1 MAPDCSLFPLETC
14 CFADLSSPKSR
25 IAGPGG
31 TVIRIELCLL
41 YNPAGSVQSA
51 FLKRRKYRK
60 IGQKEPF
67 LHIFLAVTDRENYLI
82 L

>member
-1 MAPDCSLFPLETC
+1 MGPNCSRFLFEIC
-14 CFADLSSPKSR
+14 CFADLASPKCR
-25 IAGPGG
+25 IARPGG
-31 TVIRIELCLL
+31 TVIPIELCLL

-51 FLKRRKYRK
+51 FLKRRKYRQ

-67 LHIFLAVTDRENYLI
+67 LPIFLAVTDRENYLI